1 MPTPR
6 ERLLLLFEA
15 EHPDPAT
22 ADALAAKE
30 EAIRRTFGLEP
41 GRYRALIESIRDS
54 GSHANAA

>member
-15 EHPDPAT
+15 EHPET
-22 ADALAAKE
+22 GDAVVKD

-41 GRYRALIESIRDS
+41 QQYRALIGELQAREAEPR
-54 GSHANAA
+54 ANAA